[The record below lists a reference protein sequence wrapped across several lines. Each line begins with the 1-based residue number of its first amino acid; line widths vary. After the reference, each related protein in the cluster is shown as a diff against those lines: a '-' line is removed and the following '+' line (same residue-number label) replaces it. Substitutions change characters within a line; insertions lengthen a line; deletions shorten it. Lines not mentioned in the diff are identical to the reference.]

1 MEQKI
6 LVSKDTLNKEAT
18 NSQKILFIINS
29 GSGNSSTDWPKEIET
44 YFSLLNHSVELYFL
58 KKDINVKSIKDKI
71 RVYNPDKVVAVG
83 GDGTVGLVAECLLQ
97 INIPLGILPAGSA
110 NGLAKELGISVAPA
124 EALYIITEGVIKK
137 IHLTMVNSK
146 LCIHLSDIGLNA
158 FMLKKFQADNTRGIW
173 GYLKAILKEAWR
185 VVVKK
190 PLMQVSMT
198 IDNEIVEIKAAM
210 IVIANATKYGTG
222 ALINPLGSLEDNVFE
237 VIVIKK
243 ISIREIIKM
252 MVTHAPYDSEKT
264 VVFETNHLVINTQK
278 KAYFQVDGEYLGK
291 VNKIEAVLLPA
302 AIQIITPE

>member
-29 GSGNSSTDWPKEIET
+29 GSGNNATDWPKEIEA
-44 YFSLLNHSVELYFL
+44 YFNDLDHTIELYFL
-58 KKDINVKSIKDKI
+58 KKGIHVKSIKDKI
-71 RVYNPDKVVAVG
+71 KVFNPDKVVAVG

-97 INIPLGILPAGSA
+97 NNIPLGILPAGSA
-110 NGLAKELGISVAPA
+110 NGLAKELGISAVPA
-124 EALYIITEGVIKK
+124 EALHTIADGIIKK
-137 IHLTMVNSK
+137 IHLTKVNSK

-158 FMLKKFQADNTRGIW
+158 SMLKKFQSDNTRGVW
-173 GYLKAILKEAWR
+173 GYIKAIVKEAWR
-185 VVVKK
+185 VVLKK

-198 IDNEIVEIKAAM
+198 LDNKIIELKAAM

-222 ALINPLGSLEDNVFE
+222 AIINPLGSLEDDVFE

-252 MVTHAPYDSEKT
+252 MITHAPYDSEKT
-264 VVFETNHLVINTQK
+264 MVFETNSLTILTRK
-278 KAYFQVDGEYLGK
+278 KAYFQIDGEYLGK
-291 VNKIEAVLLPA
+291 VNKIEAVLIPA
-302 AIQIITPE
+302 ALQIIAPS